1 MTRGAYYSAGLHVAV
16 IILALLGLPSFFDD
30 DEPEPMVLTV
40 ELLPITKISNVPPS
54 QKPLAP
60 KKEEQQKKGPAT
72 PPKKSNAPLPPKK
85 EAVKVPEKKIEKK
98 PAEKPKPKKPEEKP
112 EEKPEVDA
120 LDDILKDVRN
130 EAMDPDANKKEVKK
144 PAAPTNI
151 AKSNAPYD
159 PSLPMSISEMDAIR
173 GQFVKCWRVPAGAKN
188 DYELKVHVNVQL
200 RPDGS
205 VISAQLAGGDL
216 VRYNTDTFFRGA
228 ADSAI
233 RAVHKCSP
241 LKNLPADKYSTWKD
255 MELTFD
261 PRDLLY

>member
-1 MTRGAYYSAGLHVAV
+1 M
-16 IILALLGLPSFFDD
+16 
-30 DEPEPMVLTV
+30 
-40 ELLPITKISNVPPS
+40 
-54 QKPLAP
+54 
-60 KKEEQQKKGPAT
+60 KE
-72 PPKKSNAPLPPKK
+72 
-85 EAVKVPEKKIEKK
+85 K
-98 PAEKPKPKKPEEKP
+98 PAEKPKPKKPEEKKP
-112 EEKPEVDA
+112 EEKPEDDP
-120 LDDILKDVRN
+120 LEDILKDVRS
-130 EAMDPDANKKEVKK
+130 EAMKPDAKKDVKK
-144 PAAPTNI
+144 SAAPTNI

-159 PSLPMSISEMDAIR
+159 PSLPMTISEMDAIR

-205 VISAQLAGGDL
+205 VVSAEVAGGDMI
-216 VRYNTDTFFRGA
+216 RYNTDNFFRGA

-233 RAVHKCSP
+233 RAVYKCSP